1 MSGEGVIVV
10 NLGGQYNG
18 TTMSA
23 TVGGNCE
30 VIGIRN
36 DFFES
41 KIEDRVKDGRNQI
54 IQGEYLGDV
63 QIHRI
68 ISPDGPA
75 LKMITETSGENIKIT
90 FFDDRKYSINL
101 SGETS
106 PKSILIPFSN
116 QPSFKVKGTN

>member
-1 MSGEGVIVV
+1 
-10 NLGGQYNG
+10 
-18 TTMSA
+18 MSA